1 MATKEDDEGNTR
13 AASAVAAAADA
24 PASNKKKGNKRAASA
39 AAAVADAPAS
49 KKKKKNSISPPDK
62 DKKKKLPNW
71 TVAEDVIL
79 ARSFVNT
86 SQNPLVGNDQKGSN
100 FWKTVHEK
108 FNFLVDG
115 DEDIENFGRDQDA
128 CMNRFQRQ
136 ISKQVQKWN
145 KYFKQLNEEKPSGTS
160 KDKWPDL
167 ATDRF
172 CEEEG
177 YPFKFQGAALV
188 LHAMPKFNP
197 MVDVTELDD
206 DDIEDDDEIE
216 VSGDTKPAAVNI
228 IGAPMGAHIK
238 RPIGNKAAKREAAN
252 REQATKREHRST
264 ANTQASIAAVA
275 NLSKTQSEMAG
286 ACGQI
291 AAALDRKNKLLDG
304 KNKLLDSKNK
314 LQQQTQNNQTILNMV
329 KIYMDMGEVAKAK
342 ELMESIKLSSIPEE
356 IPEEQEEASSIPED
370 ASIPEVITYGV

>member
-1 MATKEDDEGNTR
+1 MATRSKGIMATRSKGIMATKEDDEGNKR
-13 AASAVAAAADA
+13 AASAAAVADE
-24 PASNKKKGNKRAASA
+24 GNKRAASA
-39 AAAVADAPAS
+39 AAVADAPAS
-49 KKKKKNSISPPDK
+49 NKKKKNSISPPDK

-206 DDIEDDDEIE
+206 DDIEEEDEIE

-228 IGAPMGAHIK
+228 IGAPMGAHIQ
-238 RPIGNKAAKREAAN
+238 RPIGNKAAKREAAT
-252 REQATKREHRST
+252 RAQATKREDSST

-291 AAALDRKNKLLDG
+291 AAALDR

-370 ASIPEVITYGV
+370 ASIPEVITYGI

>member
-1 MATKEDDEGNTR
+1 MGIMATRSKGIMATKEDDEGNTR
-13 AASAVAAAADA
+13 AASAAAAAAADA

-49 KKKKKNSISPPDK
+49 NKKKKNSISPPDK

-100 FWKTVHEK
+100 FWKTVHQK

-128 CMNRFQRQ
+128 CMNRFKRQ

-145 KYFKQLNEEKPSGTS
+145 YYFKQLNQEKPSGTS
-160 KDKWPDL
+160 KDEWPDL

-177 YPFKFQGAALV
+177 YPFKFQDAALV

-206 DDIEDDDEIE
+206 DDIEEEDEIE
-216 VSGDTKPAAVNI
+216 VVSGDTKPAAVNI
-228 IGAPMGAHIK
+228 IGAPMGAHIQ
-238 RPIGNKAAKREAAN
+238 RPIGNKAAKRE
-252 REQATKREHRST
+252 QATKKEDRST
-264 ANTQASIAAVA
+264 ANTTQASIAAVA
-275 NLSKTQSEMAG
+275 EMTG

-291 AAALDRKNKLLDG
+291 AAALDRKNKLLD
-304 KNKLLDSKNK
+304 SKNK
-314 LQQQTQNNQTILNMV
+314 LQMV
-329 KIYMDMGEVAKAK
+329 KIYMEMGEVAKAK

-356 IPEEQEEASSIPED
+356 IPEEQEEASSIPE
-370 ASIPEVITYGV
+370 EITYGAV

>member
-1 MATKEDDEGNTR
+1 MATKEDDEGN
-13 AASAVAAAADA
+13 
-24 PASNKKKGNKRAASA
+24 KRAAS

-49 KKKKKNSISPPDK
+49 NKKKKNSISPPDK

-145 KYFKQLNEEKPSGTS
+145 KHFKQLNEEKPSGTS
-160 KDKWPDL
+160 KDKWPDM

-206 DDIEDDDEIE
+206 DDIEEEDEIE

-228 IGAPMGAHIK
+228 IGAPMGAHIQ

-252 REQATKREHRST
+252 REQATKREDRST

-291 AAALDRKNKLLDG
+291 AAALDR

-370 ASIPEVITYGV
+370 ASIPEVITYGI